1 MTAIPSSSLRRAP
14 RAAQTHRVWNVV
26 RLHLTNTWVLI
37 QTPAIILALIFGVN
51 YALWSI
57 LEVSITVDA
66 GEAVD
71 GTQWS
76 GAATFI
82 FVYMTVVAAQ
92 AITVTFP
99 FALGYSVTRREYY
112 LGTSLLFLL
121 VSAGYAAVMAILAA
135 IEDATGGWGL
145 GGHMFTAI
153 YFGDEGGLV
162 RLFVFFSLFLFFF
175 FAGAAIATIYMRWR
189 MYGMIAFW
197 AALAVVLIALV
208 ALATYTDGWPA
219 VGSWFAAN
227 GATGVAAWLLL
238 PTAVAAITGYLVL
251 RRATPKN

>member
-1 MTAIPSSSLRRAP
+1 VPETPLDSDTYAI
-14 RAAQTHRVWNVV
+14 W
-26 RLHLTNTWVLI
+26 
-37 QTPAIILALIFGVN
+37 AILD
-51 YALWSI
+51 
-57 LEVSITVDA
+57 VSVSMDS

-82 FVYMTVVAAQ
+82 FVYMAVVAAQ

-121 VSAGYAAVMAILAA
+121 VSAGYAVVLAVLAA

-145 GGHMFTAI
+145 GGHTFTAI
-153 YFGDEGGLV
+153 YFGDEGGLI

-175 FAGAAIATIYMRWR
+175 FVFSGHVHRLR
-189 MYGMIAFW
+189 
-197 AALAVVLIALV
+197 ALAHVRHDRVL
-208 ALATYTDGWPA
+208 G
-219 VGSWFAAN
+219 
-227 GATGVAAWLLL
+227 GA
-238 PTAVAAITGYLVL
+238 
-251 RRATPKN
+251 RRAASRSGRPGHLHEQLAARRRVVRRERGHRGRGLAPAPDGGGGRHRLPGPAQGDAEELIPGPLRTGNAP

>member
-1 MTAIPSSSLRRAP
+1 MTATSPSSTLETP
-14 RAAQTHRVWNVV
+14 RAEQTNRIWNVV
-26 RLHLTNTWVLI
+26 RLHLTNTWVI
-37 QTPAIILALIFGVN
+37 VQTPAIILALIFAVN
-51 YALWSI
+51 YAIWAVLD
-57 LEVSITVDA
+57 VSISMDS

-82 FVYMTVVAAQ
+82 FVYMSVVAAQ

-112 LGTSLLFLL
+112 LGTSLLFVL
-121 VSAGYAAVMAILAA
+121 VSAGYAVGMAILAA
-135 IEDATGGWGL
+135 IEEATGGWGL

-153 YFGDEGGLV
+153 YFGTEGGLA

-175 FAGAAIATIYMRWR
+175 FAGAAIATVYMRWR

-197 AALAVVLIALV
+197 AALGVLLIGLV
-208 ALATYTDGWPA
+208 ALFTYTDTWSA
-219 VGSWFAAN
+219 VGEWFATN
-227 GATGVAAWLLL
+227 GASGVAAWLLL
-238 PTAVAAITGYLVL
+238 PTAVAAVTGFLVL

>member
-1 MTAIPSSSLRRAP
+1 VI
-14 RAAQTHRVWNVV
+14 
-26 RLHLTNTWVLI
+26 I
-37 QTPAIILALIFGVN
+37 QTPAIILALIFLAN
-51 YALWSI
+51 YAVWAIIESA
-57 LEVSITVDA
+57 A
-66 GEAVD
+66 GADSAAAVD

-92 AITVTFP
+92 AITITFP

-121 VSAGYAAVMAILAA
+121 VSAGYAVAMAVLAA

-153 YFGDEGGLV
+153 YFGNEGALQ
-162 RLFVFFSLFLFFF
+162 RLFVFFSLFLFFL

-197 AALAVVLIALV
+197 AALAVVLIGLI
-208 ALATYTDGWPA
+208 ALATYTRSWPA
-219 VGSWFAAN
+219 VGAWFAGN

-238 PTAVAAITGYLVL
+238 PTAVAAVTGYVVL
-251 RRATPKN
+251 SRATPKN

>member
-1 MTAIPSSSLRRAP
+1 MTAITPSSLRGTESGP
-14 RAAQTHRVWNVV
+14 RTNRVWNVV
-26 RLHLTNTWVLI
+26 RLHLTNTWVI
-37 QTPAIILALIFGVN
+37 VQTPAIILALIFLVN
-51 YALWSI
+51 YAIWAVI
-57 LEVSITVDA
+57 DVSVVTDA

-99 FALGYSVTRREYY
+99 LALGYSVTRREYY

-121 VSAGYAAVMAILAA
+121 VSAGYAVAMTILAY
-135 IEDATGGWGL
+135 IEEATGGWGL

-153 YFGDEGGLV
+153 YFGDEGGLS
-162 RLFVFFSLFLFFF
+162 RLFVFFSFFLFFF

-197 AALAVVLIALV
+197 AALGLALIGWVALV
-208 ALATYTDGWPA
+208 TYTSSWPA
-219 VGSWFAAN
+219 VGAWFAVN
-227 GATGVAAWLLL
+227 GVNGFAAWLLL
-238 PTAVAAITGYLVL
+238 PTAVAAVTGYLVL

>member
-1 MTAIPSSSLRRAP
+1 VPETPLDSDTYAI
-14 RAAQTHRVWNVV
+14 W
-26 RLHLTNTWVLI
+26 
-37 QTPAIILALIFGVN
+37 AILD
-51 YALWSI
+51 
-57 LEVSITVDA
+57 VSVSMDS

-82 FVYMTVVAAQ
+82 FVYMAVVAAQ

-121 VSAGYAAVMAILAA
+121 VSAGYAVVLAVLAA
-135 IEDATGGWGL
+135 IEDATGGCGL
-145 GGHMFTAI
+145 GGHTFTAI
-153 YFGDEGGLV
+153 YFGDEGGSSDCSCSS
-162 RLFVFFSLFLFFF
+162 RSSCSSSSSS
-175 FAGAAIATIYMRWR
+175 AAMSTVSVRWR

-197 AALAVVLIALV
+197 AALAVLLLGLV
-208 ALATYTDGWPA
+208 ALATYTSSWPH
-219 VGSWFAAN
+219 VGAWFAEN

-238 PTAVAAITGYLVL
+238 PTAVAAVTGYLVL

>member
-1 MTAIPSSSLRRAP
+1 MTAHIASSTAP
-14 RAAQTHRVWNVV
+14 TTARTTRVWNVV
-26 RLHLTNTWVLI
+26 RLHLTNTWVI
-37 QTPAIILALIFGVN
+37 VQTPAIILALIFAVN
-51 YALWSI
+51 YAIWSI
-57 LEVSITVDA
+57 IDMSVSTDS

-82 FVYMTVVAAQ
+82 FVYMAVVAAQ

-121 VSAGYAAVMAILAA
+121 VSAGYAVAMAILAA
-135 IEDATGGWGL
+135 IEEATGGWGL

-153 YFGDEGGLV
+153 YFGNEGGLA

-175 FAGAAIATIYMRWR
+175 FIGAAISTIYMRWR
-189 MYGMIAFW
+189 MAGMIVFW
-197 AALAVVLIALV
+197 AALGLGLIGLIALI
-208 ALATYTDGWPA
+208 TYTSSWPA
-219 VGSWFAAN
+219 VGAWFAAN
-227 GATGVAAWLLL
+227 GAQGVAGWLLL
-238 PTAVAAITGYLVL
+238 PTAVAAVTGYLVL

>member
-1 MTAIPSSSLRRAP
+1 MTAISPSSALDTP
-14 RAAQTHRVWNVV
+14 RAAQTNRIWNVV
-26 RLHLTNTWVLI
+26 RLHMTNSWVI
-37 QTPAIILALIFGVN
+37 VQTPAIILALIFAVN
-51 YALWSI
+51 YAIWAI
-57 LEVSITVDA
+57 LDVSISMDS

-82 FVYMTVVAAQ
+82 FVYMAVVAAQ

-121 VSAGYAAVMAILAA
+121 VSAGYAVVLAILAT
-135 IEDATGGWGL
+135 IEEATGGWGL

-153 YFGDEGGLV
+153 YFGDEGGLQ
-162 RLFVFFSLFLFFF
+162 RLFVFFALFLFFF
-175 FAGAAIATIYMRWR
+175 FTGAAISTIYMRWR

-197 AALAVVLIALV
+197 AALGVLLIGLV
-208 ALATYTDGWPA
+208 ALATYT
-219 VGSWFAAN
+219 GSWPEVGAWFATN
-227 GATGVAAWLLL
+227 KATGVAAWSLI
-238 PTAVAAITGYLVL
+238 PTAVAAVTGYVVL
-251 RRATPKN
+251 RRATPRN

>member
-1 MTAIPSSSLRRAP
+1 MTAITPSSLGEPA
-14 RAAQTHRVWNVV
+14 RAAQTNRVWNVV
-26 RLHLTNTWVLI
+26 RLHLTNSWVLV
-37 QTPAIILALIFGVN
+37 QTPAIILALIFAVN
-51 YALWSI
+51 YAIWTVLD
-57 LEVSITVDA
+57 VSISVDS

-112 LGTSLLFLL
+112 LGTSLLFVI
-121 VSAGYAAVMAILAA
+121 VSAGYAIVLAILAA

-153 YFGDEGGLV
+153 YFGDEGALA

-175 FAGAAIATIYMRWR
+175 FVGAAISTLYMRWR
-189 MYGMIAFW
+189 MLGMIAFW
-197 AALAVVLIALV
+197 TALVVVLVGLV
-208 ALATYTDGWPA
+208 ALATYTGSWPE
-219 VGSWFAAN
+219 VGAWFAAN
-227 GATGVAAWLLL
+227 RATGVAAWLLL
-238 PTAVAAITGYLVL
+238 PTALAAVTGYLVL
-251 RRATPKN
+251 RRATPRN